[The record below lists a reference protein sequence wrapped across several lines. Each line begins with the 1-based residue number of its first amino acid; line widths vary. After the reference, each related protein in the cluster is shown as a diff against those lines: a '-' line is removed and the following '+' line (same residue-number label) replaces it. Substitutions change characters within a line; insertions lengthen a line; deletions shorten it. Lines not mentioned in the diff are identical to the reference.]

1 MGTLRALARSK
12 TGLLGAVLL
21 VLFVAAAILAPLLP
35 IPGPTRPDLMARL
48 APPGWGAHPLGTDQ
62 LGRDI
67 LSRIVFGSQV
77 TLMVAAAAVVL
88 GGVVGVLL
96 GIVAGYAGG
105 WADRI
110 LMRIVDMQLALPLML
125 LALLVVATLGP
136 SLQNIVMV
144 LALTCWVRYARI
156 VRGQVLALRDREFML
171 AVRAAGA
178 GPWRAMLRH
187 ILPNVLTPVLVVGT
201 LELARVILLEAAL
214 SFLGLGVQPPFPSW
228 GRMLAEGRNY
238 MASAWW
244 IAAFPGLAIMLTVL
258 AVNLLGDWLRD
269 HFDPR
274 LGRS

>member
-1 MGTLRALARSK
+1 MRALLCSR

-21 VLFVAAAILAPLLP
+21 ALFVAAALLAPFLP
-35 IPGPTRPDLMARL
+35 VPAPTRPDLMARL
-48 APPGWGAHPLGTDQ
+48 APPAWGAHPLGTDQ

-67 LSRIVFGSQV
+67 LSRILYGSQV
-77 TLMVAAAAVVL
+77 TLLVAAAAVLL
-88 GGVVGVLL
+88 GGVVGVGL
-96 GIVAGYAGG
+96 GILAGYAGG
-105 WADRI
+105 WTDRI
-110 LMRIVDMQLALPLML
+110 LMRVVDMQLAVPLML

-136 SLQNIVMV
+136 SLQNIVLV

-178 GPWRAMLRH
+178 GPVRAMLRH

-274 LGRS
+274 LGRG

>member
-1 MGTLRALARSK
+1 MSYILLRADAIATTLAEDPVVPAADVGALTDAMALLDAAAKVRAD
-12 TGLLGAVLL
+12 TDAAVARATEAGRAEGFAAGLEEGRVA
-21 VLFVAAAILAPLLP
+21 VAA
-35 IPGPTRPDLMARL
+35 
-48 APPGWGAHPLGTDQ
+48 
-62 LGRDI
+62 DI
-67 LSRIVFGSQV
+67 DAERF
-77 TLMVAAAAVVL
+77 A
-88 GGVVGVLL
+88 
-96 GIVAGYAGG
+96 
-105 WADRI
+105 
-110 LMRIVDMQLALPLML
+110 
-125 LALLVVATLGP
+125 
-136 SLQNIVMV
+136 
-144 LALTCWVRYARI
+144 
-156 VRGQVLALRDREFML
+156 LALRDREFML

-228 GRMLAEGRNY
+228 GRMLAEGCNY

-274 LGRS
+274 LGRG